1 MQETETIVAKYTKD
15 PPKTPVEVAKCLGK
29 IYEIVPRIT
38 ASRFDPAKTIALRDA
53 LFVTMCDYYCE
64 LTERVMVDD
73 DNFLTPACGV
83 FVACAALTLVSG
95 EKYDACYPPN
105 GLIGQL
111 GLLPSVKSAETHELT
126 LVELVDAV
134 WLLSM
139 RMNQMHICA
148 VEPLSELMDYVKS
161 LILRAFFFIQTELEM
176 AEIPPKL
183 AKFVEKSEPGQIK
196 ATPRLI
202 RRLCEGLCR
211 PLAILRLFLVHF
223 SVEEIDQVPHDKVRA
238 LREMCQQTTPDYVT
252 VDTFQE
258 QIRDFIEIGS
268 VSPVDYASYVDVAR
282 ADKYIPH
289 MMLTLSRPSQ
299 FLARRA
305 WYVGALPIRR
315 LIDFDESDPRAL
327 AKTHVTDRL
336 GALAV
341 KMYAVNA
348 CLEPAGISVI
358 CDYLIMEPFL
368 QNKIH
373 VAARKKEPYFIMAFG
388 MIHVLFNEKI
398 FLCPLGFEQA
408 VCVWA
413 ELVLSQTRAMLL
425 GKNVAKQIAKLF
437 ESKKTNLTIPKFAW
451 ETQVQI

>member
-29 IYEIVPRIT
+29 IYQIIPRIT
-38 ASRFDPAKTIALRDA
+38 PAQFDVAKTIALRDA

-64 LTERVMVDD
+64 LTDRVMVDEK
-73 DNFLTPACGV
+73 NFLTPACGV
-83 FVACAALTLVSG
+83 FIACAALTLISG
-95 EKYDACYPPN
+95 EKYDTDYSPD

-111 GLLPSVKSAETHELT
+111 GLLPSLT
-126 LVELVDAV
+126 AINTREITLIELVDAV

-139 RMNQMHICA
+139 RMGQLHIYSVDNMA
-148 VEPLSELMDYVKS
+148 ELMDYVKN

-176 AEIPPKL
+176 TNPPPKL
-183 AKFVEKSEPGQIK
+183 AKFVEQCVPGKFK

-223 SVEEIDQVPHDKVRA
+223 AVEEIEQVPADKIRA

-268 VSPVDYASYVDVAR
+268 IAPIDYATYVDVAR

-305 WYVGALPIRR
+305 WYVGALPVRK
-315 LIDFDESDPRAL
+315 LIDLDESDPAAL
-327 AKTHVTDRL
+327 ANTHVTDRL
-336 GALAV
+336 GAMAV

-348 CLEPAGISVI
+348 CLEPAGINII

-388 MIHVLFNEKI
+388 MIHVLFGEKI
-398 FLCPLGFEQA
+398 FLCPAGFEQA
-408 VCVWA
+408 VCAWG
-413 ELVLSQTRAMLL
+413 ELVLSQTRGMLS
-425 GKNVAKQIAKLF
+425 GKNVSKNISKLF
-437 ESKKTNLTIPKFAW
+437 EPRNSGQVASKFAW
-451 ETQVQI
+451 ETPVQI